1 MMMMMMMMTEVRQV
15 GSAQRAVSEY
25 KTHSDSQVTV
35 YKDDERI
42 SSTDSGV
49 SARSLLYT
57 QRQR

>member
-1 MMMMMMMMTEVRQV
+1 MMMTEVRQF
-15 GSAQRAVSEY
+15 GSAQPAVSDY
-25 KTHSDSQVTV
+25 KTHSDSQVAV